1 LSLGAEETIC
11 TDEPIGF
18 EVFFIADELMP
29 L

>member
-1 LSLGAEETIC
+1 LSLGAEESVS
-11 TDEPIGF
+11 TDKPIGF